1 MRDKNRKAF
10 TLIELLVVV
19 AIIGILAAVGIVAYN
34 GYTASAKV
42 SATKAN
48 HNMTVKK
55 ASLVIQEC
63 NINGSASLRYKYQ
76 STPPDMTAYKV
87 NCYGDL
93 YQFWGTKFVQDM
105 RSGGSKNLYPGAG
118 RSNYVHHASQC
129 AYASNSLSLGFIFTY
144 SQTGSDNVT
153 VCTCIKNP
161 CSTGTNRLENKIYL
175 D

>member
-1 MRDKNRKAF
+1 MKRNGF

-19 AIIGILAAVGIVAYN
+19 AIIGILAAVGVVAYN
-34 GYTASAKV
+34 GYTASAKI

-105 RSGGSKNLYPGAG
+105 RSGGSRTLYPGDG
-118 RSNYVHHASQC
+118 KSNDVHHASQC
-129 AYASNSLSLGFIFTY
+129 KAASQNSHLGYVFSY
-144 SQTGSDNVT
+144 SQTGLDNVT
-153 VCTCIKNP
+153 VCTCIKSP
-161 CSTGTNRLENKIYL
+161 CTSSDNRLENTIYL